1 MKKNTKA
8 REKGH
13 SEVQDKIAGKLTVG
27 IDLGDK
33 VSRVCVLDQE
43 GEIIEESSV
52 KTTDGAL
59 QQRFAA
65 MSSTRVAIEA
75 GAHSPWVSRLLEGCG
90 HEVLVANARKMRLI
104 YENDRKCDR
113 VDAESLARLARL
125 DPKLLAP
132 IHHRDASRQ
141 ADLAVIRARAAVV
154 AARTQ
159 LINAMRGMVKAMGGR
174 LPSCSTKSFHL
185 KVDSAIPESLRLA
198 LEPLLAEISSLTE
211 SIQSYDRQIE
221 ELAKTKYPETAVLR
235 QVTGVGAL
243 TALSFVLT
251 LEDPRRFSRS
261 RDVGAYLGLRPK
273 QRESGNSSPQLGITK
288 AGDRDLRRLLVQ
300 SAHYILG
307 PFGPDT
313 DLRRWGLKLTE
324 RGGKNAKK
332 RALVA
337 AARKL
342 AVLLHRLWVTGEV
355 YEPLRQV
362 SQKETVEAA

>member
-33 VSRVCVLDQE
+33 VSRFCVLDQE

-159 LINAMRGMVKAMGGR
+159 LINAMRGMVKAIGGR
-174 LPSCSTKSFHL
+174 AAWLLDKELP
-185 KVDSAIPESLRLA
+185 PESGQCDSR
-198 LEPLLAEISSLTE
+198 E
-211 SIQSYDRQIE
+211 
-221 ELAKTKYPETAVLR
+221 
-235 QVTGVGAL
+235 L
-243 TALSFVLT
+243 TA
-251 LEDPRRFSRS
+251 
-261 RDVGAYLGLRPK
+261 GA
-273 QRESGNSSPQLGITK
+273 
-288 AGDRDLRRLLVQ
+288 
-300 SAHYILG
+300 
-307 PFGPDT
+307 
-313 DLRRWGLKLTE
+313 
-324 RGGKNAKK
+324 
-332 RALVA
+332 
-337 AARKL
+337 
-342 AVLLHRLWVTGEV
+342 
-355 YEPLRQV
+355 
-362 SQKETVEAA
+362 

>member
-1 MKKNTKA
+1 
-8 REKGH
+8 
-13 SEVQDKIAGKLTVG
+13 
-27 IDLGDK
+27 
-33 VSRVCVLDQE
+33 
-43 GEIIEESSV
+43 
-52 KTTDGAL
+52 
-59 QQRFAA
+59 
-65 MSSTRVAIEA
+65 
-75 GAHSPWVSRLLEGCG
+75 
-90 HEVLVANARKMRLI
+90 MRLI

-159 LINAMRGMVKAMGGR
+159 LINAMRGMVKAIGGR

-198 LEPLLAEISSLTE
+198 LEPLLAEISSLSE
-211 SIQSYDRQIE
+211 SIRSYDRQIE
-221 ELAKTKYPETAVLR
+221 ELAKTKYPETTVLR

-243 TALSFVLT
+243 TTLSFVLT
-251 LEDPRRFSRS
+251 LEDPHRFGKS

-273 QRESGNSSPQLGITK
+273 QRESGNSAPQLGITK
-288 AGDRDLRRLLVQ
+288 AGDHELRRLLVQ
-300 SAHYILG
+300 SAQYILG

-313 DLRRWGLKLTE
+313 DLRRWGLKLAE

-332 RALVA
+332 RAVVA
-337 AARKL
+337 VARKL
-342 AVLLHRLWVTGEV
+342 AVLLHRLWVSGEV
-355 YEPLRQV
+355 YEPLREANPKQAL
-362 SQKETVEAA
+362 EAA

>member
-8 REKGH
+8 MEKGH

-33 VSRVCVLDQE
+33 ISRVCVLDQE

-59 QQRFAA
+59 RQRFAA

-132 IHHRDASRQ
+132 IHHRDANKQ

-159 LINAMRGMVKAMGGR
+159 LINAMRGMVKAIGGR
-174 LPSCSTKSFHL
+174 LPSCSTKSFHV

-221 ELAKTKYPETAVLR
+221 ELAQTKYPETAVLR

-273 QRESGNSSPQLGITK
+273 HRESGNSSPQLGITK

>member
-8 REKGH
+8 MEKGH

-33 VSRVCVLDQE
+33 ISRVCVLDQE

-59 QQRFAA
+59 RQRFAA

-211 SIQSYDRQIE
+211 SIRSYDRQIE
-221 ELAKTKYPETAVLR
+221 ELAQTKYPETAVLR

-273 QRESGNSSPQLGITK
+273 HRESGNSSPQLGITK

-355 YEPLRQV
+355 YEPLREAHPKQAL
-362 SQKETVEAA
+362 EAA